1 MTLFTIFAKKYLPMA
16 VEGKKKN
23 KKLFL
28 KLRSKYR
35 LVIMNEETYEKK
47 ISFKITRLNVFI
59 VMATTAIILIILT
72 TYLIAFTSLRE
83 FIPGYMD
90 VDLPRKVYELRLK
103 ADSIEREFIRRDLYI
118 QNLKNIISGKEIVDK
133 TEQYPDSSFDYDT
146 IRLVRSKEDS
156 LLRAEI
162 ESMDQYDLKFYEN
175 NIYFTKETSATNL
188 LFFSPLTGIITN
200 EFNPGIN
207 HYGVD
212 IVSDRNEAIKAT
224 LDGIVVLTG
233 WTLETGYV
241 IVLQHRDDII
251 SIYKHNA
258 VLLKKTGNFVRAGEP
273 ISIVGESG
281 ELSTGPHLHFELWN
295 KGNPVNPRDYIIF

>member
-1 MTLFTIFAKKYLPMA
+1 MA
-16 VEGKKKN
+16 VEDKKKN
-23 KKLFL
+23 KKWYH

-146 IRLVRSKEDS
+146 IRLIRSKEDS

-162 ESMDQYDLKFYEN
+162 ESMDQYDLKFFES
-175 NIYFTKETSATNL
+175 NIYFTNETSSTNL
-188 LFFSPLTGIITN
+188 LFFSPLTGIITS

>member
-1 MTLFTIFAKKYLPMA
+1 M
-16 VEGKKKN
+16 
-23 KKLFL
+23 
-28 KLRSKYR
+28 
-35 LVIMNEETYEKK
+35 VIMNEETYEKK

-146 IRLVRSKEDS
+146 IRLIRSKEDS

-162 ESMDQYDLKFYEN
+162 ESMDQYDLKFFES
-175 NIYFTKETSATNL
+175 NIYFTNETSSTNL

>member
-1 MTLFTIFAKKYLPMA
+1 MA

-23 KKLFL
+23 KKWFF

-35 LVIMNEETYEKK
+35 LIIMNEDTYEKR

-103 ADSIEREFIRRDLYI
+103 ADSIEREFIRKDLYI

-133 TEQYPDSSFDYDT
+133 TEQHPDSSFNYDT
-146 IRLVRSKEDS
+146 IRLIRSKEDS
-156 LLRAEI
+156 LLRSEI
-162 ESMDQYDLKFYEN
+162 ESMDQYDLKFYES
-175 NIYFTKETSATNL
+175 NIYFTNETSGTNL
-188 LFFSPLTGIITN
+188 LFFSPLAGIITN

-224 LDGIVVLTG
+224 LDGIVVFTG

-273 ISIVGESG
+273 ISIIGESG

-295 KGNPVNPRDYIIF
+295 NGNPVNPRDFIIFN